1 MKKPVYLDVSMLEIK
16 SIVVYEYWYD
26 YVRLNYYM
34 GTDSLIGYIKTEDTY
49 VDIAKDVKIRFD
61 ISNYP

>member
-1 MKKPVYLDVSMLEIK
+1 MKKLVYLGVSMLEIK

-34 GTDSLIGYIKTEDTY
+34 GTDSFIGYIKTEDICA
-49 VDIAKDVKIRFD
+49 DIAKDV
-61 ISNYP
+61 